1 MRKQFFLSACVA
13 LCLQGSAM
21 AGSRYISKVFEY
33 RPAPGQFVNK
43 LPAYADGDT
52 PETMAAKA
60 EASIAGTNRGLV
72 SLGGYGGYIVVG
84 FDRPVVNVPD
94 TTDFRILGNAFWSAA
109 NPNTTTS
116 RRGGSSEPGIVLVSA
131 DVNKNGLPD
140 DEWYEL
146 AGSEYHSAATI
157 RDYRISYFK
166 PDENKVPTP
175 DAQRAYLTDTT
186 YVRWTTNGHG
196 SGYVYRNSFHKQSY
210 WPQWLPDDELVFAG
224 SRLADNYVDESGNG
238 SYFVQYAYDWGY
250 ADNAPN
256 ADRMS
261 ELDIDWAVDAS
272 GNRVYLASIDFVKVY
287 TAVNQYCGW
296 LGETSTEIMGAENLH
311 PDAVLTSVDRPVGET
326 AFQLK
331 FMSGR
336 VADVLKLESSADQS
350 VEIFDITGRRTMSV
364 DLPQG
369 VSTIDCTMLPPGI
382 YLLKT
387 VQTSYKFIKL

>member
-1 MRKQFFLSACVA
+1 MKKQLLLSACVV
-13 LCLQGSAM
+13 LGLQGPLK
-21 AGSRYISKVFEY
+21 AGSGYLSKVFEY

-43 LPAYADGDT
+43 LPAYVEGDT

-60 EASIAGTNRGLV
+60 QAAIAGTNRGLV
-72 SLGGYGGYIVVG
+72 SLGGYGGYIVAG

-94 TTDFRILGNAFWSAA
+94 TTDFRVLGNAFWSAA
-109 NPNTTTS
+109 NPNGTAS
-116 RRGGSSEPGIVLVSA
+116 RRGGSSEPGIVLVSV

-146 AGSEYHSAATI
+146 AGSEYRSVSTI
-157 RDYRISYFK
+157 RDYRISYYK

-186 YVRWTTNGHG
+186 YVQWTTNGYG

-210 WPQWLPDDELVFAG
+210 WPLWLSDEELEFAG

-238 SYFVQYAYDWGY
+238 SYFVQYAYGWGY

-256 ADRMS
+256 AERMS
-261 ELDIDWAVDAS
+261 ELDIDQAVDAA
-272 GNRVYLASIDFVKVY
+272 GNRVHLSSIDFIKIY

-311 PDAVLTSVDRPVGET
+311 PDVVLTSVDRPVGEKVSE
-326 AFQLK
+326 LRL
-331 FMSGR
+331 MSG
-336 VADVLKLESSADQS
+336 VVVDALLLETAMAQS
-350 VEIFDITGRRTMSV
+350 VEIVEITGRRALFV

-369 VSTIDCTMLPPGI
+369 VSSVDCTLLAPGI

-387 VQTSYKFIKL
+387 NRNSYKFIKR